1 MRPAAARASSRAPG
15 RGRRAGA
22 PAEPGPL
29 HSITLAP
36 IFHLSRL
43 IPDLKP
49 TGSFFTR
56 SMVPIDWV
64 NVKLEY
70 RFNYSTREAFSN
82 NSPNTAILDGSH
94 SSHQVQLQVNVNF

>member
-1 MRPAAARASSRAPG
+1 
-15 RGRRAGA
+15 
-22 PAEPGPL
+22 
-29 HSITLAP
+29 
-36 IFHLSRL
+36 
-43 IPDLKP
+43 
-49 TGSFFTR
+49 
-56 SMVPIDWV
+56 MVPIDWV